1 MVIIKKNKKKM
12 DDTIA
17 KLLQTFKQS
26 QTVENPVVT
35 TVEALRHDYRHAVTR
50 NMTLAAAAAAASTQ
64 IEARAG
70 ELDIDSLIND
80 AYSYNYRPP
89 EDNDY
94 TKLKKTYLQLLKAY
108 NANKDRLLTSIL
120 YNYKLSIV
128 LNSQNKQREQSFPTA
143 PDDVRDILRRHER
156 ILLATV
162 SSVIDSST
170 LTQDQKEQILFQVKQ
185 AQTNAVAEAKA
196 AANEAAQAKIEAA
209 AEAAAAD
216 TN

>member
-1 MVIIKKNKKKM
+1 M

-17 KLLQTFKQS
+17 KLLQPQS
-26 QTVENPVVT
+26 LAAAAVAAEAENPVVA
-35 TVEALRHDYRHAVTR
+35 ALRAVTSH
-50 NMTLAAAAAAASTQ
+50 NLKLAPPMTQ
-64 IEARAG
+64 IEARAS
-70 ELDIDSLIND
+70 ELDIDALINE
-80 AYSYNYRPP
+80 AYSYNYRQQQQKDD
-89 EDNDY
+89 EY
-94 TKLKKTYLQLLKAY
+94 TKLKKAYLQLLKAY
-108 NANKDRLLTSIL
+108 HTNKDRLITSIL

-128 LNSQNKQREQSFPTA
+128 LNSQNKQREQSFPTD
-143 PDDVRDILRRHER
+143 PDDVREILRRHER

-196 AANEAAQAKIEAA
+196 AANEAANAKIEAA
-209 AEAAAAD
+209 AETARAAAAAD